1 MRLPPFRALGAVLL
15 SIAVGCSALGP
26 SSGRSTLNSPRAQ
39 ALKTV
44 LVAQEVPNGV
54 PGHFIGS
61 GFLVHVTKRPDGKY
75 IGTFL
80 TAKHVVDLNTPTTI
94 VLRRPNDPRRYY
106 ARVKLETIKRHKTFD
121 AAMFVVSGLP
131 EIFAKPVPIA
141 SAAPTVG
148 DWVLSSG
155 YSTPTQREIHA
166 GHVIVEG
173 IKLPRFG
180 QCFMSNGRIIRG
192 MSGGP
197 VLNRKGEA
205 VGIVVAK
212 DGDNEQYSVSL
223 HALKAWL
230 KTVR

>member
-1 MRLPPFRALGAVLL
+1 
-15 SIAVGCSALGP
+15 
-26 SSGRSTLNSPRAQ
+26 
-39 ALKTV
+39 
-44 LVAQEVPNGV
+44 
-54 PGHFIGS
+54 
-61 GFLVHVTKRPDGKY
+61 LVHVTKRPDGKY

-230 KTVR
+230 KRSHHNPPPQPRSHFFELLEMPLDPVHLESVMPRTLVQSGALGPTCEDARLVKHEQQVG